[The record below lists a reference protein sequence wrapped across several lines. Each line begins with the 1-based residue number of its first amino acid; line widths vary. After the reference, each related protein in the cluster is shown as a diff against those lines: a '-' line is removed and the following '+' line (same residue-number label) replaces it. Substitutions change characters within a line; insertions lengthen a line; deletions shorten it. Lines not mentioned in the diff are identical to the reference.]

1 MCMMHY
7 FIHNHNTFGTKLSA
21 RAGNGVGYK
30 YRGNFLY
37 AVDASGNETL
47 ESRMK
52 QCREYLRTVTEKS
65 DSLDKE

>member
-1 MCMMHY
+1 MMHY

-21 RAGNGVGYK
+21 
-30 YRGNFLY
+30 RGNFLY